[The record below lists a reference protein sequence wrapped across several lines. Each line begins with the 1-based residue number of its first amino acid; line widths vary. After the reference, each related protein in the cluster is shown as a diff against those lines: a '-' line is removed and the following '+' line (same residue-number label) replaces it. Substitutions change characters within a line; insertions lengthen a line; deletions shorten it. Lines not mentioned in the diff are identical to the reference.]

1 MMKPPDLVRALLAS
15 KDADERRSLLIPRSG
30 DFYITVVELL
40 KEEADR
46 ERLRDPD
53 AALEVAEVADE
64 VAEFA
69 AIPRCWALAA
79 WARANVLIHR
89 GDYAECLRLYRE
101 AARFFAAE
109 GDEIELAR
117 LLSNQAFVLKNL
129 ARYEEGLRA
138 AQKALAILKRHP
150 PSTFLA
156 STLNGLGILYRL
168 LGRYEE
174 ALAAHTESER
184 IYAALGEKARAARV
198 ILNKA
203 NVLRDLDRFTE
214 AIHLLKQARAALAD
228 RGWDLEVA
236 RADLNLGI
244 TYTRLGRYDEA
255 LAALD
260 RAEKGFAALGNRMEV
275 AVVELHRA
283 DLYADFNLYE
293 ELLRIPAPDWRLFK
307 ERQMQWHA
315 ARAALHKAHA
325 WRRLGEVA
333 RATELLDEAQTIF
346 SHIGDPIWARLV
358 ALERAALWCE
368 TGEWERALPLTVET
382 ATFLHDKGMPVRA
395 AGASLLAA
403 ECHLALGHLEE
414 AARRYREA
422 LGTARELD
430 IPALL
435 YRAYYGLGRVA
446 QRRGH
451 LRKSHTYLRRA
462 VRTVERLRRRLRM
475 EDFRIGFLEDK
486 LRVYQDAVLLC
497 LRLGYEKEAFSYVE
511 RAKSG
516 ALVDFGLGPRFPGD
530 EALLARLDALR
541 ERLNWYLSRFREEGG
556 EPYPNRET
564 WQRIS
569 DIEREIARTWQ
580 ELQRTAPLYTSPERP
595 DLSTPRRVRA
605 DLHEGEVLLQ
615 YFVAGESICVFIV
628 DRDGLR
634 VCLSLPTSPSQVR
647 EAVDALDIIWRSVPN
662 FDKGYVSTTLT
673 ELSRQMLGSLYEG
686 LMRPLMPFLREAKH
700 LLIAPDGPLFE
711 VPFHALHDG
720 EAYLLE
726 RYEVTY
732 TPSAGVLRLCRES
745 RRRRSAGKGRPI
757 VVGYSGG
764 GELPH
769 IVDEIR
775 AVSHAL
781 PEALVLMGEE
791 ATLARLR
798 ELAGRSPLLHLAT
811 HALFRRDNPMF
822 SALQL
827 SGGEWLRVMDLYTL
841 RLDGALV
848 TLSGCETGRHRLRG
862 GDLLGLSRGF
872 LCAGASAL
880 VVSLWPVA
888 DISTALLMERFY
900 ARLASGETASS
911 ALREAQLTL
920 RQYEEERDG
929 RRIRPYSHPFFWA
942 PFCLLGAAEIRPV

>member
-129 ARYEEGLRA
+129 ARYEAGLRA

-150 PSTFLA
+150 TSTFLA

-516 ALVDFGLGPRFPGD
+516 ALVGFGLGPRFPGD

-595 DLSTPRRVRA
+595 DL
-605 DLHEGEVLLQ
+605 
-615 YFVAGESICVFIV
+615 
-628 DRDGLR
+628 
-634 VCLSLPTSPSQVR
+634 
-647 EAVDALDIIWRSVPN
+647 
-662 FDKGYVSTTLT
+662 STTLT

-769 IVDEIR
+769 IMDEIR
-775 AVSHAL
+775 AVSRAL
-781 PEALVLMGEE
+781 PEALILMGEE

-798 ELAGRSPLLHLAT
+798 ELTGRSPLLHLAT

-900 ARLASGETASS
+900 ARLVSGETASS
-911 ALREAQLTL
+911 ALREAQLEL
-920 RQYEEERDG
+920 WRYEEERDG
-929 RRIRPYSHPFFWA
+929 RLIRPYSHPFFWA
-942 PFCLLGAAEIRPV
+942 PFC

>member
-174 ALAAHTESER
+174 ALAAHTES
-184 IYAALGEKARAARV
+184 
-198 ILNKA
+198 
-203 NVLRDLDRFTE
+203 
-214 AIHLLKQARAALAD
+214 
-228 RGWDLEVA
+228 
-236 RADLNLGI
+236 

-911 ALREAQLTL
+911 ALRKAQLAL
-920 RQYEEERDG
+920 RRYEEERDG